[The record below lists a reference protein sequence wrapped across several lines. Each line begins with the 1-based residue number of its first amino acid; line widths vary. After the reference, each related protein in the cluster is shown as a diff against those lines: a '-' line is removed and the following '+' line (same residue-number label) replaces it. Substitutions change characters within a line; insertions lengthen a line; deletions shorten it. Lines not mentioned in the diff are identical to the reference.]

1 MVYYNANAEIYHFVP
16 ASSTAKITPYV
27 ASKTIKS
34 TGTTFWKNLMLQPPI
49 FKNPDQAIRKVQEL
63 SDRYF
68 PVSHGFRNSNLF
80 RFACKLHDYGVSKDD
95 ALMYLMLR
103 YVESDFDG
111 TEIEGIVE
119 SAYK

>member
-1 MVYYNANAEIYHFVP
+1 MRP
-16 ASSTAKITPYV
+16 D
-27 ASKTIKS
+27 
-34 TGTTFWKNLMLQPPI
+34 TTLKRC
-49 FKNPDQAIRKVQEL
+49 IRKVQEL

-95 ALMYLMLR
+95 ALKYLMLR
-103 YVESDFDG
+103 YVELSFG
-111 TEIEGIVE
+111 GIEIESIIN

>member
-1 MVYYNANAEIYHFVP
+1 
-16 ASSTAKITPYV
+16 V

-34 TGTTFWKNLMLQPPI
+34 TGATFWKNLMLPPPK
-49 FKNPDQAIRKVQEL
+49 FKSPDQAIKKVQEL

-103 YVESDFDG
+103 YVVSDFDG